1 VTSETGTSET
11 GTSETGTSET
21 GTSMLRRPS
30 LYLALVVTFVVVA
43 SALATLLAEDRSGQ
57 VAMTPEVVPVTETVV
72 ACPGLRSREGFTESA
87 VAAATPPKVPG
98 VDPEAP
104 GSGVVRTL
112 DPKQSREQ
120 TLIRLEAPGDR
131 GAYVGRNGERDSVT
145 GAAGGS
151 LAPGFSVTQTE
162 RTVDGQGRGLAS
174 TQCQPTGTDFW
185 FVGPASGVGQRAVL
199 VLTNPEDAPA
209 TVDVTIQG
217 RKGLVDAPGAR
228 GIQVEPR
235 TSHEV
240 RIDEVAPGESVL
252 ALHVQVRVGRLS
264 AAVTETDVKGFEPL
278 GTDWFPAAE
287 SPATHLLVPGVP
299 AVTQGRDSRVRVDL
313 VAPGEAA
320 VVTLSI
326 ITPDG
331 SFAPEGV
338 DVVQVPADGVTS
350 VDLTDALR
358 GQAASV
364 AISSDVPVTAG
375 ARVDLRDPDIFG
387 DALYLAAAEPLTA
400 PAVVPDNRTT
410 KDLQTRLI
418 FSAPDG
424 PAGAT
429 VTAFAGGREWKVG
442 RVDLAE
448 GTTDVLT
455 IEPPTVSRKQIGSY
469 GLVITPR
476 TGSSGDGPLYG
487 VRMLDEEGSRG
498 PLVTAFPLRTA
509 RLLAT
514 VPEAY
519 PDVPL
524 GATS

>member
-1 VTSETGTSET
+1 
-11 GTSETGTSET
+11 
-21 GTSMLRRPS
+21 MMRHRPGA
-30 LYLALVVTFVVVA
+30 YLAIVVAFVVSA
-43 SALATLLAEDRSGQ
+43 SVIATAAAQDRTGQSSVTAEL
-57 VAMTPEVVPVTETVV
+57 VPVTDTVV

-104 GSGVVRTL
+104 GSGVVQTL
-112 DPKQSREQ
+112 DPKQSHEK
-120 TLIRLEAPGDR
+120 TLISLSAPGDR
-131 GAYVGRNGERDSVT
+131 GTYVGRNGERDSVT
-145 GAAGGS
+145 GSASGS

-199 VLTNPEDAPA
+199 VLTNPEDSAA
-209 TVDVTIQG
+209 TVDVTIYG

-228 GIQVEPR
+228 GIQVDPR
-235 TSHEV
+235 SRTEV
-240 RIDEVAPGESVL
+240 RLDEVAPGENVL
-252 ALHVQVRVGRLS
+252 GLHVQVRVGRLS
-264 AAVTETDVKGFEPL
+264 AAITETDVKGFDPL

-287 SPATHLLVPGVP
+287 APSTQVVVPGVP
-299 AVTQGRDSRVRVDL
+299 PVNQGRDSSVRLDL

-326 ITPDG
+326 VTPEG
-331 SFAPEGV
+331 TFAPEGV
-338 DVVQVPADGVTS
+338 DVVQVPAAGVTS

-358 GQAASV
+358 DEPASIV
-364 AISSDVPVTAG
+364 VSSDVPVTAG
-375 ARVDLRDPDIFG
+375 ARVELSNPDIFG

-429 VTAFAGGREWKVG
+429 VTAFAGGQEWNVG
-442 RVDLAE
+442 HVDLAD

-455 IEPPTVSRKQIGSY
+455 IEAPKVHGKTVHAY
-469 GLVITPR
+469 GLVVTPR
-476 TGSSGDGPLYG
+476 AGSPDDGPLYG
-487 VRMLDEEGSRG
+487 VRMLDEEGPRG
-498 PLVTAFPLRTA
+498 PLVTSFPLITA

-514 VPEAY
+514 VPESY